1 MRNEHLKT
9 ISGQEFGTTYPQKTW
24 PCKGTVKVHEGLL
37 TPLKEELNCATGQRD
52 SLTIDS
58 VRLGD
63 EDVLLV
69 AGELLVADHEGHPV
83 AGIVEHLGEERLLP
97 LQVEVLELHPDSAHT
112 EVTWGQDTI
121 YYKWA
126 SVKMTLEF
134 HFLWSTLF

>member
-1 MRNEHLKT
+1 MEL
-9 ISGQEFGTTYPQKTW
+9 
-24 PCKGTVKVHEGLL
+24 HEGLL
-37 TPLKEELNCATGQRD
+37 TPLKEELNCATGQGLT
-52 SLTIDS
+52 LTIDS

-97 LQVEVLELHPDSAHT
+97 LQVEVLELHPDSVHT

-126 SVKMTLEF
+126 SVKMTLKF

>member
-37 TPLKEELNCATGQRD
+37 TPLKGELNCATGQRD

-97 LQVEVLELHPDSAHT
+97 LQVEVLELHPDIDSDMGPSQGQGQ
-112 EVTWGQDTI
+112 VTCPGRWGSRCSQGPTRSG
-121 YYKWA
+121 W
-126 SVKMTLEF
+126 
-134 HFLWSTLF
+134 

>member
-1 MRNEHLKT
+1 M
-9 ISGQEFGTTYPQKTW
+9 
-24 PCKGTVKVHEGLL
+24 KVHEGLL
-37 TPLKEELNCATGQRD
+37 TPLKEELNCATGQRLT
-52 SLTIDS
+52 LTIDS

-83 AGIVEHLGEERLLP
+83 AGIVEDLGEERLLP
-97 LQVEVLELHPDSAHT
+97 LQVEVLELHPDSVHT

-126 SVKMTLEF
+126 SV
-134 HFLWSTLF
+134 

>member
-1 MRNEHLKT
+1 M
-9 ISGQEFGTTYPQKTW
+9 
-24 PCKGTVKVHEGLL
+24 KVHEGLL
-37 TPLKEELNCATGQRD
+37 TPLKGELNCATGQRD

-97 LQVEVLELHPDSAHT
+97 LQVEVLELHPDSVVHT
-112 EVTWGQDTI
+112 EVTWYG
-121 YYKWA
+121 A
-126 SVKMTLEF
+126 
-134 HFLWSTLF
+134 

>member
-1 MRNEHLKT
+1 MKL
-9 ISGQEFGTTYPQKTW
+9 
-24 PCKGTVKVHEGLL
+24 HEGLL
-37 TPLKEELNCATGQRD
+37 TPLKGELNCATGQRD

-69 AGELLVADHEGHPV
+69 AGELLVADYEGHPV

-112 EVTWGQDTI
+112 EVTWGLARPGPGPGHLSRQMG
-121 YYKWA
+121 K
-126 SVKMTLEF
+126 SM
-134 HFLWSTLF
+134 